1 MKLLIGIPA
10 FNESEMIG
18 KVLTSLP
25 KKIPRISK
33 IDILVVDDGSTDN
46 TGKISRLMGVT
57 VLTHLLNRG
66 LGGALKTIFAYSRAN
81 NYDILV
87 TFDADGQHK
96 ASDLPKII
104 YPVSTGRADVVIG
117 TRWKHTK
124 IKPIARHIV
133 NKIANII
140 TFLLFGIYTSDSQSG
155 FRVFNKIAIE
165 KIKLKTDGMEVSSE
179 FFKEIKRH
187 KLRFTEVPI
196 ETIYTDYS
204 RAKGQQIRDAP
215 NVLFRLLFRLLE

>member
-10 FNESEMIG
+10 FNESEMID
-18 KVLTSLP
+18 KVLRSFP
-25 KKIPRISK
+25 KKISKISK

-46 TGKISRLMGVT
+46 TGKISRLAGAT

-66 LGGALKTIFAYSRAN
+66 LGGALKTIFAYARIN
-81 NYDILV
+81 KYDILV

-104 YPVSTGRADVVIG
+104 HQVSSGFADVVIG
-117 TRWKHTK
+117 TRWMGTK
-124 IKPIARHIV
+124 IKPITRLLV
-133 NKIANII
+133 NKIANIV
-140 TFLLFGIYTSDSQSG
+140 TFFLFGVYTSDSQSG
-155 FRVFNKIAIE
+155 FRVFNKKAIE
-165 KIKLKTDGMEVSSE
+165 MIKLKTDGMEVSSE

-187 KLRFTEVPI
+187 KLRFAEIPI

-204 RAKGQQIRDAP
+204 ITKGQRISDAP
-215 NVLFRLLFRLLE
+215 NILFRLILRLLE